1 MLLLIE
7 PKELLRMGAFKS
19 LDMSLG
25 CDLNRAFEQIYGHQL
40 IYCGFFYEHTVITVS
55 NCDYYLVYYR
65 SVKKK

>member
-7 PKELLRMGAFKS
+7 HKGLQRMGAFKS

-55 NCDYYLVYYR
+55 LLY
-65 SVKKK
+65 K